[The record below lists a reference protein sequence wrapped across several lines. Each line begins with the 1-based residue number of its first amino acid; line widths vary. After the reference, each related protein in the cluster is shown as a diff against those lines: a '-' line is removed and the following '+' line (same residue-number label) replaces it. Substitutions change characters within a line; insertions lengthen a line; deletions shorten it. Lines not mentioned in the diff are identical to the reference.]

1 MFSSFLFLTFSFL
14 ANFQTAQVSNFS
26 AINQQA
32 AYFHQPDSGE
42 LNFIPTGGKGQV
54 LEYKYFSLSYSLEH
68 KNPEWVAYSL
78 DEIQRLQADETNAA
92 RESSFR
98 LDSRLKGTATHQDYT
113 NSGFD
118 RGHLVA
124 AEDMSFET
132 TAISESFFVTNIS
145 PQNPSFNRGIWK
157 VLEDKVRAWAY
168 SEHKVY
174 VVAGGILDK
183 NCKKIGSKGLTIPDK
198 FFKIVMVYEDGNK
211 KAIAFI
217 FDNAKATKTLK
228 EHATSITEVE
238 KLTGFNFFPDLSETE
253 RKELEENFDVN
264 KWSF

>member
-1 MFSSFLFLTFSFL
+1 MLTSFIFLTLSL
-14 ANFQTAQVSNFS
+14 WTNFQTTELSHFTANNETTNYCHQLDSNK
-26 AINQQA
+26 
-32 AYFHQPDSGE
+32 
-42 LNFIPTGGKGQV
+42 LNFIPTGGKGQF

-92 RESSFR
+92 RESNFR

-145 PQNPSFNRGIWK
+145 PQSPSFNRGIWK

-228 EHATSITEVE
+228 EHATSIAEVE